1 MSQITNADIKK
12 IARLA
17 RIAVPQDNIENLAKQ
32 LTNIT
37 NFVANLKEVNTD
49 NVEIVNNVHDVSLRL
64 NKDEINDGNIS
75 DDILKNSNNAKY
87 GYFTVPKVIE

>member
-1 MSQITNADIKK
+1 MSQITKDDIKK
-12 IARLA
+12 IARLSKIKVA
-17 RIAVPQDNIENLAKQ
+17 DENLENLAQQ
-32 LTNIT
+32 LTSIT
-37 NFVANLKEVNTD
+37 NFVATLKEVNTD
-49 NVEIVNNVHDVSLRL
+49 NVAIVNNVHDAALRL